1 MAVVIVRITSLRFLV
16 ALICTVTEVVVVV
29 TNFPFQSMAR
39 GHNCQDF
46 KHCEEVYGWPKP
58 ELAKWI
64 VLLHETE
71 QKLRKVDVDRNVSL
85 KGDQSIGL
93 DLVQ

>member
-1 MAVVIVRITSLRFLV
+1 
-16 ALICTVTEVVVVV
+16 
-29 TNFPFQSMAR
+29 MAR
-39 GHNCQDF
+39 SHNCQDF

-71 QKLRKVDVDRNVSL
+71 QKLRK
-85 KGDQSIGL
+85 GL
-93 DLVQ
+93 REAVIYVLAEFVR

>member
-1 MAVVIVRITSLRFLV
+1 
-16 ALICTVTEVVVVV
+16 
-29 TNFPFQSMAR
+29 MAR
-39 GHNCQDF
+39 SHNCQDF

-71 QKLRKVDVDRNVSL
+71 QKLRKAFKLMLFRNDSL
-85 KGDQSIGL
+85 DGDQSIEL